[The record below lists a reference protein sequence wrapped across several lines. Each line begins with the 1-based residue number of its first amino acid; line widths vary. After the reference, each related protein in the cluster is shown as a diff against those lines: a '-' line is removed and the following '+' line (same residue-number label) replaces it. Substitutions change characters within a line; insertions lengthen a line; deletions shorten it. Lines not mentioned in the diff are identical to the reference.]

1 MEYYDYYDFDD
12 EINIAVREY
21 KNTKGE
27 VETLQTEIDELQK
40 KQGVLIEEKDKETND
55 ILKRKYDREISDN
68 LNEIKQRE
76 EKINGIRENIQGKI
90 DIAKEKL
97 SKKLEE
103 KDSKIEMS
111 EKNVEAVKGQLDIVT
126 TQIEEI
132 KSKSDKEL
140 SQAIKESMLMGLE
153 SKQAE
158 YEKMMEEFMKNSETL
173 ALEKMDV
180 EELDTNLSLLNME
193 NFIQLWDRVTQESVK
208 VQNPVMSTPTTPVS
222 TPTNPVSTPT
232 APASTPTRPVST
244 PTNPV
249 STPTAPASTP
259 TRPVS
264 TPTAPAST
272 PTAPASTP
280 TRPVS
285 TPTRPVSTPTAPAS
299 TPTRPAS
306 TPSTPASTP
315 STPASTPVKAKIKG
329 IKIGKQLEIEYENS
343 DKKSVKIDFKRMKQ
357 LMKQTPEEKEK
368 MVREVLKNSNIRN
381 ISKDTLKLID
391 PNVIY
396 AFQNAKKHK
405 VEEKDVEEQ
414 VLGYIYAL
422 KGDKNYQDKVRGLI
436 TYDRTGMDYWK
447 PSTFFSKIVNGK
459 WYKKLDS
466 YSNKAKDFTDAIFDL
481 PGKLRM
487 ALGKKD
493 TKLLEKAKES
503 TVDRNKRI
511 SEKAT
516 QELSGNSQK
525 TEQSKN
531 IRKDVK
537 VSDEVAKKLRKV
549 EEEFKKQETVR
560 DSIKSDTYKK
570 MEEKASKEGFSK

>member
-1 MEYYDYYDFDD
+1 M
-12 EINIAVREY
+12 
-21 KNTKGE
+21 
-27 VETLQTEIDELQK
+27 
-40 KQGVLIEEKDKETND
+40 
-55 ILKRKYDREISDN
+55 
-68 LNEIKQRE
+68 
-76 EKINGIRENIQGKI
+76 
-90 DIAKEKL
+90 
-97 SKKLEE
+97 
-103 KDSKIEMS
+103 
-111 EKNVEAVKGQLDIVT
+111 
-126 TQIEEI
+126 
-132 KSKSDKEL
+132 
-140 SQAIKESMLMGLE
+140 
-153 SKQAE
+153 
-158 YEKMMEEFMKNSETL
+158 
-173 ALEKMDV
+173 
-180 EELDTNLSLLNME
+180 
-193 NFIQLWDRVTQESVK
+193 
-208 VQNPVMSTPTTPVS
+208 
-222 TPTNPVSTPT
+222 
-232 APASTPTRPVST
+232 
-244 PTNPV
+244 
-249 STPTAPASTP
+249 
-259 TRPVS
+259 S

-272 PTAPASTP
+272 PTAP
-280 TRPVS
+280 VS
-285 TPTRPVSTPTAPAS
+285 TP
-299 TPTRPAS
+299 
-306 TPSTPASTP
+306 
-315 STPASTPVKAKIKG
+315 STPVKAKIKG

-381 ISKDTLKLID
+381 ISKETLKLID

-422 KGDKNYQDKVRGLI
+422 KGDKNYQDKLRGLI

-516 QELSGNSQK
+516 QELSGNSQR
-525 TEQSKN
+525 TEQKKN